1 MANSEVSL
9 ELQEQVLK
17 DNCGFII
24 KRLNTDEVIY
34 ELIQANLIG
43 QNAAQRTN

>member
-17 DNCGFII
+17 DLGFII
-24 KRLNTDEVIY
+24 KHLYTDDVIY

-43 QNAAQRTN
+43 QIAAQRPN